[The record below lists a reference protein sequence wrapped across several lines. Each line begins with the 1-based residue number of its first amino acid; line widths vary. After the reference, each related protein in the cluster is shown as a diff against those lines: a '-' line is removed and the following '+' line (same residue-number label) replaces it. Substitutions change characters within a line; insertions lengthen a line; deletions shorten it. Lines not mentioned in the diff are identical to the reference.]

1 MVVLGRG
8 LRPTQRGC
16 RQPKSGRQTCT
27 RKGRLRQTG
36 RVRQPKRHC
45 LLCLLNDN
53 NYNSGLREGSVI
65 TTALRR
71 NGPLGLWSR
80 PQRGQGEGKGAEE
93 QNYNPFRLRSRVY
106 YGRGCGGPITCV
118 SLRPGTVLRDC
129 ACLTE
134 HTLSPSVRL
143 TRTATENRG

>member
-1 MVVLGRG
+1 MQLA
-8 LRPTQRGC
+8 TQETK
-16 RQPKSGRQTCT
+16 RQPKDGRQTIA
-27 RKGRLRQTG
+27 REIGLSKTG
-36 RVRQPKRHC
+36 RGRQPKWHC
-45 LLCLLNDN
+45 RGCVSLLTTT
-53 NYNSGLREGSVI
+53 YSGRREGSVI
-65 TTALRR
+65 TTALDGMGRC
-71 NGPLGLWSR
+71 GLWSR